1 MPITEQLQRERK
13 MFSANTGFRVA
24 DILYYVLTLKNAAII
39 LSDSILKLMQRN
51 IDDL

>member
-24 DILYYVLTLKNAAII
+24 DIYYVLTLKNAAII